1 MTFTERATAYARAAI
16 ADPSRHGLLFRQA
29 CERYLRDL
37 TRTDIQFDRDKV
49 EHVCQFAELL
59 PHVEG
64 VWASPTVV
72 LHDLQVFTLANLF
85 GFRTSEGH
93 RRFTTVL
100 YATAR
105 KQGKS
110 TLAAIIMLYCM
121 CYEDEPGALLISA
134 ATTGDQARIVWR
146 VAHRMI
152 ERCPELRQA
161 FGLQPRANDIQMR
174 SEQRVFRP
182 INAKAS
188 TQDGLNPSHV
198 VCDEI
203 HAHKTPDLLNVLRSA
218 AGARRSPLFLLTT
231 TEGYES
237 PGPWPELREFAKTVL
252 RSVAEADHFLAI
264 YCAID
269 DEDDELDESC
279 WVKANPLLD
288 VLPAML
294 GELRK
299 EAIEAKHMPG
309 KLAEFRTKRLNRP
322 SSTARGW
329 IDMYQWRKGMR
340 EVPDEELEGCDCVI
354 GIDLGQTRDI
364 GAETRLWRLP
374 NGRFHAKLRYFIP
387 AQAADRRK
395 NAAAIPMRAWIDGGL
410 ITVCGDRLVDMDTV
424 DKQILE
430 DCDVHSPVGVGYDPW
445 NAAQTASKIESAG
458 YRAIAC
464 APIPRNLHPA
474 MKWVEYVYVNE
485 LLSYGVDPVLIWAA
499 GNITVHY
506 DKNGNMAPDRQKS
519 ADKIDPMVSLII
531 AAWTMLQTMELD
543 TELAPLVVK
552 FGER

>member
-1 MTFTERATAYARAAI
+1 MTFAERAIAHARAAI

-29 CERYLRDL
+29 CERFLRDL
-37 TRTDIQFDRDKV
+37 ERTDITFDAEKV
-49 EHVCQFAELL
+49 QHVCAFAELL

-64 VWASPTVV
+64 KWAKDTVV
-72 LHDLQVFTLANLF
+72 LHELQIFTLANLF
-85 GFRTSEGH
+85 GFRNPNGTRRYTS
-93 RRFTTVL
+93 VL

-152 ERCPELRQA
+152 ERSPELRAA
-161 FGLQPRANDIQMR
+161 FTLVTRANDILMKA
-174 SEQRVFRP
+174 EQRVFRP

-203 HAHKTPDLLNVLRSA
+203 HAHKSPDLLNVLRSA
-218 AGARRSPLFLLTT
+218 AGARSNPLFLLTT

-237 PGPWPELREFAKTVL
+237 PGPWPELREFAKRVL
-252 RSVAEADHFLAI
+252 RGAAEADHYLFI

-269 DEDDELDESC
+269 EDDDELDERV
-279 WVKANPLLD
+279 WIKANPLLD

-299 EAIEAKHMPG
+299 EAAEAKHMPG

-329 IDMYQWRKGMR
+329 IDMYRWRKCNTP
-340 EVPDEELEGCDCVI
+340 VDDAELKGRDCVM
-354 GIDLGQTRDI
+354 GIDLGQSRDI
-364 GAETRLWRLP
+364 SAACRIWRLD
-374 NGRFHAKLRYFIP
+374 NGRFRAKLRYWLP
-387 AQAADRRK
+387 KEAADRRL
-395 NAAAIPMRAWIDGGL
+395 NAAAIPVGAWVDAGL
-410 ITVCGDRLVDMDTV
+410 IVVAGEHLVDMEEV
-424 DKQILE
+424 NRQVIA
-430 DCDVHSPVGVGYDPW
+430 DCHESEPLLVGYDPW
-445 NAAQTASKIESAG
+445 NAAQLASRIEAEG
-458 YRAIAC
+458 YAVQAC
-464 APIPRNLHPA
+464 APQPRNLHPA
-474 MKWVEYVYVNE
+474 MTQLEHWYVNE
-485 LLSYGVDPVLIWAA
+485 EISFGDDPVLNWAA
-499 GNITVHY
+499 GNITVAR
-506 DKNGNMAPDRQKS
+506 DRNGHMAPDRQKS
-519 ADKIDPMVSLII
+519 ADKIDPVVSLII
-531 AAWTMLQTMELD
+531 ATWAVIQTMD
-543 TELAPLVVK
+543 VSSDFTPIVVS
-552 FGER
+552 F